1 MMNAACVPCPSHL
14 LLTLAVKHGSAGHF
28 LMSSG
33 GLFVVLQ
40 EYVVLLLPCSIGTE
54 LGGRAGLSKHRW
66 SWSTPVHL
74 GM

>member
-1 MMNAACVPCPSHL
+1 
-14 LLTLAVKHGSAGHF
+14 
-28 LMSSG
+28 MSSG

-74 GM
+74 GHNPHILKTTVSISRTALHVSLLK

>member
-1 MMNAACVPCPSHL
+1 
-14 LLTLAVKHGSAGHF
+14 
-28 LMSSG
+28 MSSG